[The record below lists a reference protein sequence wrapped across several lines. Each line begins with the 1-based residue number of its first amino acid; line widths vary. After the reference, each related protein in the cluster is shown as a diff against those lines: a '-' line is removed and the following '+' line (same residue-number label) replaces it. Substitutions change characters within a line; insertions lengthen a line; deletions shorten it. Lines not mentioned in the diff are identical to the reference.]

1 MTCASGSAVEHLLAK
16 EGVAGS
22 IPVSRSFYF
31 NGNPCFSRISVIF
44 VHLKKWG
51 HLRSFW
57 GQLVF
62 CFGKRTQGIYLC
74 TACHFCDSITVSRFE
89 SSEKID
95 LVWMWG
101 EFRSESRWLY
111 LECTCTIVDFYNMHG
126 YNICQQRIVR
136 FLTTKIKLL
145 QIVKYNWAG
154 WKTRVHHTAGKTPA
168 IYNNFRWI

>member
-1 MTCASGSAVEHLLAK
+1 MDVPFSLFRGTSVPRRVRCLRFASVGAGRGHLDL
-16 EGVAGS
+16 VR
-22 IPVSRSFYF
+22 PVSRFFYF

-89 SSEKID
+89 SSDKID
-95 LVWMWG
+95 LGWMWG

-154 WKTRVHHTAGKTPA
+154 
-168 IYNNFRWI
+168 